1 MVLLTSVLSEDI
13 LVTVV
18 RIEAGF
24 HSRFNFFTKQHAV
37 KVKRG
42 RTCETARFLEVVPKL
57 SACCTQGCLWL
68 LPSLEPQSNML
79 SFRVTPVPKYLFTP
93 FQVVRQASFSL
104 NRQSQDALSS
114 LCAICSFCATWIC
127 VIIIW
132 SPLNPWT
139 CVNIFSC

>member
-1 MVLLTSVLSEDI
+1 MLLTSVLSEDI

-24 HSRFNFFTKQHAV
+24 HSRFNFFAKQHAAE
-37 KVKRG
+37 VKRG
-42 RTCETARFLEVVPKL
+42 RTCEPARFLEAVPKQ
-57 SACCTQGCLWL
+57 SACHTEGCLWP
-68 LPSLEPQSNML
+68 LPSVEPQSNMS

-93 FQVVRQASFSL
+93 LQVVRQASFSL

-114 LCAICSFCATWIC
+114 LCAIRSFCVTWIC
-127 VIIIW
+127 VLIIW
-132 SPLNPWT
+132 SPLNLWT